1 MGTAL
6 IVALVLFIPATVSV
20 AIVGWII
27 SVAYHTCYG
36 NENEC
41 KRTLLVAML
50 VQYRTIVREHHTRVS
65 NY

>member
-1 MGTAL
+1 MGTSL

-20 AIVGWII
+20 AIVGWIT

-41 KRTLLVAML
+41 KRILLVAML
-50 VQYRTIVREHHTRVS
+50 VQSRTIVREHYTRVS